1 LILSRTLAFSTL
13 AVCQLFHAFGMR
25 NVKKSI
31 FDPKIFGKN
40 RLMIFS
46 FIFGMLLQVAVTE
59 VPFLVTF
66 FKTSS
71 LSINYWI
78 VILSVALIPV
88 TMHEIIFV
96 LNYYREK
103 RKKVKEY

>member
-1 LILSRTLAFSTL
+1 
-13 AVCQLFHAFGMR
+13 MR

-40 RLMIFS
+40 RLMFFS